1 MAMQKPV
8 RFTDV
13 RSVKFHQMSFSG
25 GRTSGRMLRE
35 WMNAM
40 GGVPSNSM
48 VLFANTGREEDA
60 TLDFIHEVET
70 QWGVPIVWLEYD
82 RVPASSIDL
91 SVFPTPRR
99 AAYVRGQASRDEDTH
114 WFKVVNYETAHR
126 IGQPNSPFDK
136 VLEWMS
142 VLPNPR
148 VRSCSAQL
156 KTRTM
161 MRYIW
166 TQRIYEFTS
175 YIGYRADEADRGA
188 DLLNSRDLVQG
199 NTFCF
204 PLIDMGVREEDVM
217 DFWSKQ
223 PFDLMLK
230 QHEGNCD
237 LCFMK
242 SVPKRIEIMR
252 RKPHRAKWWIDW
264 ENKKTSTASGNGGQF
279 RLEQRYEALL
289 ERSKT
294 ALPMFSDDEYSDSC
308 GACTT
313 GAMEW
318 NEDEE

>member
-1 MAMQKPV
+1 MQKPIKWINAK
-8 RFTDV
+8 DI
-13 RSVKFHQMSFSG
+13 KFHQLSFSG
-25 GRTSGRMLRE
+25 GRTSGRMLKE
-35 WMNAM
+35 WLDTMN
-40 GGVPSNSM
+40 GVPDNSM

-60 TLDFIHEVET
+60 TLDFIHECET
-70 QWGVPIVWLEYD
+70 QWGVPIIWLEYD

-99 AAYVRGQASRDEDTH
+99 ASYVRGQASRGEDTH

-161 MRYIW
+161 MRYMW
-166 TQRIYEFTS
+166 TKRIYEFTS

-188 DLLNSRDLVQG
+188 DLLNSRDLIQG

-204 PLIDMGVREEDVM
+204 PLIDMGIREEDVM
-217 DFWSKQ
+217 EFWSKQ
-223 PFDLMLK
+223 SFDLKL
-230 QHEGNCD
+230 QQFEGNCD

-242 SVPKRIEIMR
+242 SVPKRIEVMR
-252 RKPHRAKWWIDW
+252 RKPDRAEWWINW
-264 ENKKTSTASGNGGQF
+264 EKRKTKEGRTTGGQF
-279 RLEQRYEALL
+279 RLEQSYESLF

-294 ALPMFSDDEYSDSC
+294 ALPMFTDQERNDAC
-308 GACTT
+308 GTCTT

-318 NEDEE
+318 AEDDE